1 MGRVAGDRSKVLRVS
16 YIMEEIPLKDKL
28 AVIRQVVFDVSLTI

>member
-1 MGRVAGDRSKVLRVS
+1 MG

-28 AVIRQVVFDVSLTI
+28 AVIRQVVFDVRPPMPDHGSTV